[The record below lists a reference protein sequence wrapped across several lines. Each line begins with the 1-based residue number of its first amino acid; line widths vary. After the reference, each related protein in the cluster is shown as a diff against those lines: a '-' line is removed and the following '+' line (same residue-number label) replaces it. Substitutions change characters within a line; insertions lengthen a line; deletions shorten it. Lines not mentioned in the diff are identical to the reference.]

1 MPSAGSDIES
11 LCSKCGDVWHVIV
24 AMVGDKIVKVQC
36 KECGAYHRYR
46 PAGGKA
52 KSTTTRRRTAASKSK
67 PAPESAKAAVEA
79 DLSKPIRKYSIRDL
93 FEPGDRV
100 DHPKFG
106 IGVVENSAEPGK
118 MTVFFPAGR
127 KILAQAKPVSTLTKP
142 ARQGFAAGDDS

>member
-1 MPSAGSDIES
+1 MPSTGSDIES

-46 PAGGKA
+46 PSGGKA
-52 KSTTTRRRTAASKSK
+52 KSTATARKRA
-67 PAPESAKAAVEA
+67 PARAKAEPPAAQPQVEP

-100 DHPKFG
+100 EHPTFG
-106 IGVVENSAEPGK
+106 IGVVELSSEPGK
-118 MTVFFPAGR
+118 ITVFFPAGR
-127 KILAQAKPVSTLTKP
+127 KILAQAKPTSTLTKP
-142 ARQGFAAGDDS
+142 TRPSYAAGEEG